1 METNE
6 NQQIESIVSS
16 DYSVLIEE
24 LKTSF
29 VKFKNSTN
37 KQNFVKALIENENI
51 IKLLVELTEK
61 DMDEIII
68 YIIENFSINNNENKA
83 EFTDLVILL
92 IKKHKFKV
100 IESMMINDILNISEI
115 QDIDGNTP
123 LILATI
129 YSDIQLVKLF
139 LKQFSRLL
147 DKKNKY
153 ELDALTI
160 SVYNNDNLIF
170 FLIANNLKSPILNI
184 NELCKLAIR
193 NGNLE
198 ILKYL
203 TARTSYVE
211 DTTILHHAVAQKNVD
226 IFRHILN
233 LTTRYNE
240 LDPHGEIPL
249 HWAVLKG
256 CYMNVEEY
264 IKVLKENRLEI
275 DHKSK
280 YGITPFHLALLKQDK
295 DVCRLLYENGAD
307 VNEIDNDG
315 NSIVHMLAALGDLK
329 WLKHIVKHFNANC
342 YQKNSK
348 GDIPL
353 ITAIINGKYD
363 IVEYFVTR
371 IPNLNWKNKMGQ
383 TPLHAA
389 IYSNDVKIV
398 ELLLRYKADLTVKD
412 LNGLTP
418 YHYAY
423 VEKKSEI
430 IKIIHTV
437 LNLEKKKEESI

>member
-1 METNE
+1 MENNQ
-6 NQQIESIVSS
+6 NQQNESIISP
-16 DYSVLIEE
+16 DYSVIIEE

-29 VKFKNSTN
+29 IKFKNSTN
-37 KQNFVKALIENENI
+37 KKNFVRALIENENV
-51 IKLLVELTEK
+51 IKLLIALTEK
-61 DMDEIII
+61 DMDELTI
-68 YIIENFSINNNENKA
+68 YIIENFTINNNENKSDFR
-83 EFTDLVILL
+83 ELIILL

-100 IESMMINDILNISEI
+100 IESMIKNEILNISEI
-115 QDIDGNTP
+115 RDSDGNTP

-139 LKQFSRLL
+139 LKQFPRLL
-147 DKKNKY
+147 DKKNKQ

-170 FLIANNLKSPILNI
+170 FLIANNLTAPILNI

-193 NGNLE
+193 NGNIE

-203 TARTSYVE
+203 TEKPTYVE
-211 DTTILHHAVAQKNVD
+211 DTTILHHAAAQKNID

-233 LTTRYNE
+233 LITKYNE
-240 LDPHGEIPL
+240 LDSHGEIPL

-256 CYMNVEEY
+256 SYFIVEQC

-280 YGITPFHLALLKQDK
+280 HGITPFHLALLKKDK
-295 DVCRLLYENGAD
+295 DICRLLYENGAD
-307 VNEIDNDG
+307 VNEIDNEG

-353 ITAIINGKYD
+353 ITAIINGKND
-363 IVEYFVTR
+363 IVEYFVSR

-389 IYSNDVKIV
+389 VYSNDVKIV
-398 ELLLRYKADLTVKD
+398 ELLLKYKADLTVKD

-423 VEKKSEI
+423 VEKKSDV
-430 IKIIHTV
+430 IKVIHTV
-437 LNLEKKKEESI
+437 LNLEKKRDE